1 MTFGQE
7 EEEEEER
14 SAFSLLS
21 SSFSFLPVFVTRL
34 HPRGLSVRPFVW
46 ILERGQMRMARIAI
60 AELLTH

>member
-1 MTFGQE
+1 MTFGQEE

-14 SAFSLLS
+14 SAFSLLFS
-21 SSFSFLPVFVTRL
+21 SSFLPVFVTRL

-60 AELLTH
+60 AELLTD